1 MNDVVKDG
9 PFHRSFIVSSLSLS
23 YSTYANIRIS
33 LELFLMFAVYG
44 DGLLTNSYVRQRG
57 ALFVA
62 SSKLPHLIVRDG
74 ACNANGT
81 SERVRDK
88 RTDLSFDD
96 ARMQF
101 LTTIKR

>member
-1 MNDVVKDG
+1 MLAID
-9 PFHRSFIVSSLSLS
+9 
-23 YSTYANIRIS
+23 
-33 LELFLMFAVYG
+33 G
-44 DGLLTNSYVRQRG
+44 DGLLLTNSYVRQRG
-57 ALFVA
+57 ALFIA
-62 SSKLPHLIVRDG
+62 SSKLRHLIVRDG

-81 SERVRDK
+81 SERARDK